1 MSDLLSRM
9 AKSSAERAAEARAR
23 ESTAVLRR
31 RAFDS
36 PPPPELRLKPRGF
49 DLFAEIKRRAPS
61 AGPLADARASVGRRA
76 VTYAAAGAALISVLT
91 EPDEFCGSLGDL
103 REAACA
109 TPVPVMRKDFLTD
122 PYQILEARAAGA
134 AGVLLILRML
144 DEPRLRELLDAA
156 AEAHLFVLL
165 EASDEADLRRA
176 EGAAARPG
184 LQLLCGL
191 NARDLVSLAVD
202 RERFRTLRP
211 HLPRDLPVVA
221 ESGLASI
228 DDVRRVAALGY
239 RAALVGS
246 ALMRAGEPG
255 QLLEQMLRAG
265 REEASRSCAC
275 E

>member
-9 AKSSAERAAEARAR
+9 AKSSAKRAAEARAR
-23 ESTAVLRR
+23 ESTEALRR
-31 RAFDS
+31 RAFES
-36 PPPPELRLKPRGF
+36 PPPPELRLAPRGF

-61 AGPLADARASVGRRA
+61 AGRLADAQASVARRA
-76 VTYAAAGAALISVLT
+76 ATYAAAGPAVISVLT
-91 EPDEFCGSLGDL
+91 EPDEFGGSLGDL

-109 TPVPVMRKDFLTD
+109 TSIPVMRKDFLTD

-144 DEPRLRELLDAA
+144 DESRLGELLDAA
-156 AEAHLFVLL
+156 AEARLFVLL
-165 EASDEADLRRA
+165 EASDEADLSRA
-176 EGAAARPG
+176 EGAVARAG
-184 LQLLCGL
+184 LQLLCGV

-202 RERFRTLRP
+202 RERFGMLRP
-211 HLPRDLPVVA
+211 RLPADLPAVA

-228 DDVRRVAALGY
+228 DDVRHVAALGY

-246 ALMRAGEPG
+246 ALMREKEPG
-255 QLLEQMLRAG
+255 QLLQQMIRAG